1 MTTRLLVPIGMLTIS
16 LGILALFAGARGFP
30 LLLIAVGGIV
40 LALPCVHRG
49 GDASTW
55 HPDDGETAEFSMPP
69 VGSCSPERLREARLL
84 AARVVESS
92 RAPETTD
99 GPQQHER

>member
-1 MTTRLLVPIGMLTIS
+1 MTRLLVPLGMLSIS

-40 LALPCVHRG
+40 LALPCFQRG
-49 GDASTW
+49 G
-55 HPDDGETAEFSMPP
+55 HPHARHSDDGGTAEFSMPP

-84 AARVVESS
+84 AARVVEST
-92 RAPETTD
+92 RPPEASD
-99 GPQQHER
+99 RPPQHER